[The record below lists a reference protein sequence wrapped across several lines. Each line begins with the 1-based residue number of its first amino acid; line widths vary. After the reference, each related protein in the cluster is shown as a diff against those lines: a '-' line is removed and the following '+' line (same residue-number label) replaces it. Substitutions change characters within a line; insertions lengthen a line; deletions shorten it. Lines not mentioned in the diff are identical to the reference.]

1 MKALL
6 LLISVAPLALAVPAN
21 AQSMQNMPG
30 MNMPAAKAPPKKKP
44 AAKPATPVKRKTA
57 AKPAAKPT
65 PAKRGAPVAKPKA
78 AAHDMSGMGAMPGM
92 DMSGTAGSKASPK
105 PDPHAG
111 HDMSSMPGMTMPDTA
126 GGAMNHDMP
135 GMNMPA
141 GGSGE
146 PMEHDMSSMPGMSMD
161 GQMAGHGAGGTSLA
175 PGNAP
180 APAAPTDHYADR
192 IYQNGAM
199 VDSRSMLH
207 NEHGASTSSMI
218 LFNLAEYQVR
228 NGRDGYRWDG
238 EAWFGKDLDRL
249 TIKSEGEGVLG
260 GRNGTFME
268 TAEIQALYS
277 RALDPYWNLQ
287 AGVRYDFK
295 PNPSRTY
302 ATIGIEGVAP
312 YWFETEAALFLSNKG
327 EVLGRIEGYY
337 DQRITQRLILQPRVE
352 LNLSA
357 QDVPETRI
365 GAGISNAEFGL
376 RLRYE
381 VRREFAPYIGV
392 SYDRKLGK
400 TADYARADGEGVKAT
415 SFVIGVRTWF

>member
-1 MKALL
+1 MKLLL
-6 LLISVAPLALAVPAN
+6 LLISAAPLALAAPAG

-30 MNMPAAKAPPKKKP
+30 MNMPAAQPAAKKKP
-44 AAKPATPVKRKTA
+44 AAKSASRAKRTTA
-57 AKPAAKPT
+57 ARPAARPAPAKRRAPAAKPK
-65 PAKRGAPVAKPKA
+65 PAAP
-78 AAHDMSGMGAMPGM
+78 DMSGMGDMPGM
-92 DMSGTAGSKASPK
+92 DMPASKTPPAV
-105 PDPHAG
+105 DAHAG
-111 HDMSSMPGMTMPDTA
+111 HDMSSMPGMTMPEPA
-126 GGAMNHDMP
+126 GAATDHNMP

-141 GGSGE
+141 GVSGQ
-146 PMEHDMSSMPGMSMD
+146 PMEHDMSSMPGMA
-161 GQMAGHGAGGTSLA
+161 MAGHGAGGTSLA

-180 APAAPTDHYADR
+180 APMPPSDHYADR

-199 VDSRSMLH
+199 ADSRAMLH
-207 NEHGASTSSMI
+207 NEHGGSTSSMI

-249 TIKSEGEGVLG
+249 VIKTEGEGAFREGVDS
-260 GRNGTFME
+260 
-268 TAEIQALYS
+268 AEIQALYS
-277 RALDPYWNLQ
+277 RALDPYWNVQ

-327 EVLGRIEGYY
+327 DVLGRVEGYY
-337 DQRITQRLILQPRVE
+337 DQRITQRLILQPRIE
-352 LNLSA
+352 LNLAA

-365 GAGISNAEFGL
+365 GSGLSNAELGL

-381 VRREFAPYIGV
+381 IRREFAPYIGV
-392 SYDRKLGK
+392 SYDRKFGQ
-400 TADYARADGEGVKAT
+400 TADYARADGKDVKAT

>member
-1 MKALL
+1 MKLLL
-6 LLISVAPLALAVPAN
+6 LLISAAPLALAAPAG

-30 MNMPAAKAPPKKKP
+30 MNMPASQPAAKRKP
-44 AAKPATPVKRKTA
+44 AAKPASRAKRTTA
-57 AKPAAKPT
+57 ERPAARPAPAKRRAPAAKP
-65 PAKRGAPVAKPKA
+65 KP
-78 AAHDMSGMGAMPGM
+78 AAHDMSGMGDMPGM
-92 DMSGTAGSKASPK
+92 DMPASKTPSAA
-105 PDPHAG
+105 DAHAG
-111 HDMSSMPGMTMPDTA
+111 HDMSSMPGMAMPESA
-126 GGAMNHDMP
+126 GGAMDHTMP

-141 GGSGE
+141 GTNGQ
-146 PMEHDMSSMPGMSMD
+146 PMEHDMSSMPGMMMD

-180 APAAPTDHYADR
+180 APSPPSDHYADR

-199 VDSRSMLH
+199 ADSRSMLH
-207 NEHGASTSSMI
+207 NEHGGSTSSMI

-249 TIKSEGEGVLG
+249 TIKTEGEGVLA
-260 GRNGTFME
+260 GRNGIFME
-268 TAEIQALYS
+268 TAEVQALYS
-277 RALDPYWNLQ
+277 RALDPYWNVQ

-312 YWFETEAALFLSNKG
+312 YWFETEAAVFLSNKG

-352 LNLSA
+352 LNFSA

-392 SYDRKLGK
+392 SYDRQLGK

>member
-1 MKALL
+1 MKSLL
-6 LLISVAPLALAVPAN
+6 LLIGAAPLALAVPAT

-30 MNMPAAKAPPKKKP
+30 MNMPAAQPPAKKKPVAKPASPTRRAAVPRPAGRSAPAKRRAP
-44 AAKPATPVKRKTA
+44 AAKP
-57 AKPAAKPT
+57 KP
-65 PAKRGAPVAKPKA
+65 
-78 AAHDMSGMGAMPGM
+78 AMPGM
-92 DMSGTAGSKASPK
+92 DMPASKAPSA
-105 PDPHAG
+105 PDAHAG
-111 HDMSSMPGMTMPDTA
+111 HDMSSMPGMAMPNTA

-135 GMNMPA
+135 DMDMPA
-141 GGSGE
+141 APGGQ
-146 PMEHDMSSMPGMSMD
+146 PMQHDMSSMPGMTMD
-161 GQMAGHGAGGTSLA
+161 GPMAGHGAGGTNLA

-180 APAAPTDHYADR
+180 APQPPSDHYADR
-192 IYQNGAM
+192 IYGNGEMTA
-199 VDSRSMLH
+199 SRTMLH
-207 NEHGASTSSMI
+207 NEHGGSISSMI

-249 TIKSEGEGVLG
+249 VVKTEGEGAFRDGVDS
-260 GRNGTFME
+260 
-268 TAEIQALYS
+268 AEVQALYS
-277 RALDPYWNLQ
+277 RALDPYWNVQ

-357 QDVPETRI
+357 QNVPETRI
-365 GAGISNAEFGL
+365 GSGLSNAELGL

-392 SYDRKLGK
+392 SYDRKFGQ
-400 TADYARADGEGVKAT
+400 TADYARADGKGVKAT

>member
-1 MKALL
+1 MKSLL
-6 LLISVAPLALAVPAN
+6 LLIGAAPLALATPVS

-30 MNMPAAKAPPKKKP
+30 MNMPAAQPAAKKKPVAKPASQPRRAAAPTAKGKPATPKRRAP
-44 AAKPATPVKRKTA
+44 AAKPKS
-57 AKPAAKPT
+57 
-65 PAKRGAPVAKPKA
+65 AP
-78 AAHDMSGMGAMPGM
+78 HDMSGMGAMSGMEMPG
-92 DMSGTAGSKASPK
+92 DKTPPTA
-105 PDPHAG
+105 DPHAG
-111 HDMSSMPGMTMPDTA
+111 HDMSGMPGMTMPDGA
-126 GGAMNHDMP
+126 GGTMKHDMP
-135 GMNMPA
+135 GMDMQAAP
-141 GGSGE
+141 GGQ
-146 PMEHDMSSMPGMSMD
+146 PMQHDMSSMPGMAMD
-161 GQMAGHGAGGTSLA
+161 GPMAAHGAGGTSLM

-180 APAAPTDHYADR
+180 APQPPTDNYADR
-192 IYQNGAM
+192 VYKNGEMAA
-199 VDSRSMLH
+199 SRTMLH
-207 NEHGASTSSMI
+207 KEHGGSSSSMI

-249 TIKSEGEGVLG
+249 VVKTEGEGVLA
-260 GRNGTFME
+260 GRSGTYME
-268 TAEIQALYS
+268 TAEVQALYS

-337 DQRITQRLILQPRVE
+337 DQRITQRLILQPRLEV
-352 LNLSA
+352 NLSA
-357 QDVPETRI
+357 QNVPETRI
-365 GAGISNAEFGL
+365 GAGITNAELGL

-381 VRREFAPYIGV
+381 LRREFAPYIGV
-392 SYDRKLGK
+392 SYDRKFGR
-400 TADYARADGEGVKAT
+400 TADYARSDGGDVKAA

>member
-1 MKALL
+1 MKSLL
-6 LLISVAPLALAVPAN
+6 LLISAAPLAFAVPAS
-21 AQSMQNMPG
+21 AQSMQNMQG
-30 MNMPAAKAPPKKKP
+30 MNMPAAKAPAKKRP
-44 AAKPATPVKRKTA
+44 AAKPATPAKRKTSAKPATRPTA
-57 AKPAAKPT
+57 ARRATPAAKPN
-65 PAKRGAPVAKPKA
+65 A
-78 AAHDMSGMGAMPGM
+78 AAHDMSGMGTMPGM
-92 DMSGTAGSKASPK
+92 DMSATTGSKASPK
-105 PDPHAG
+105 ADPHAG
-111 HDMSSMPGMTMPDTA
+111 HDMSSMPGMTMPDMA
-126 GGAMNHDMP
+126 GGAMKHDMP

-141 GGSGE
+141 AGSGQ
-146 PMEHDMSSMPGMSMD
+146 PMEHDMSSMPGMAMD

-180 APAAPTDHYADR
+180 APLPPSDHYADR

-199 VDSRSMLH
+199 ADSRAMLH
-207 NEHGASTSSMI
+207 NEHGGSTSSMI

-249 TIKSEGEGVLG
+249 VVKTEGEGAFREGVDS
-260 GRNGTFME
+260 
-268 TAEIQALYS
+268 AEVQALYS
-277 RALDPYWNLQ
+277 RALDPYWNVQ

-312 YWFETEAALFLSNKG
+312 YWFETEAAVFLSNKG

-337 DQRITQRLILQPRVE
+337 DQRLTQRLILQPRVE

-365 GAGISNAEFGL
+365 GSGLSNAELGL

-381 VRREFAPYIGV
+381 IRREFAPYIGV
-392 SYDRKLGK
+392 SYDRKFGQ
-400 TADYARADGEGVKAT
+400 TADYARADGKGVKAT

>member
-1 MKALL
+1 MKSLL
-6 LLISVAPLALAVPAN
+6 LLISAAPLAFAVPAS

-30 MNMPAAKAPPKKKP
+30 MNMPAAKAPAKKRP
-44 AAKPATPVKRKTA
+44 AAKPATPAKRKTS
-57 AKPAAKPT
+57 AKPATRPTPARRATPAAKPN
-65 PAKRGAPVAKPKA
+65 A
-78 AAHDMSGMGAMPGM
+78 AAHDMSGMGTMPGM
-92 DMSGTAGSKASPK
+92 DMSGTTGSKASPK
-105 PDPHAG
+105 ADPHAG

-126 GGAMNHDMP
+126 GGAMKHDMP

-141 GGSGE
+141 AGSGQ
-146 PMEHDMSSMPGMSMD
+146 PMEHDMSSMPGMAMD
-161 GQMAGHGAGGTSLA
+161 GQMAGHGAGGTSLV

-180 APAAPTDHYADR
+180 APLPPSDHYADR

-199 VDSRSMLH
+199 ADSRAMLH
-207 NEHGASTSSMI
+207 NDHGGSTSSMI

-238 EAWFGKDLDRL
+238 EAWFGTDLDRL
-249 TIKSEGEGVLG
+249 VVKTEGEGAFRESVDS
-260 GRNGTFME
+260 
-268 TAEIQALYS
+268 AEVQALYN
-277 RALDPYWNLQ
+277 RALDPYWNVQ

-312 YWFETEAALFLSNKG
+312 YWFETEAAVFLSNKG

-337 DQRITQRLILQPRVE
+337 DQRLTQRLILQPRVE

-365 GAGISNAEFGL
+365 GSGLSNAELGL

-381 VRREFAPYIGV
+381 IRREFAPYIGV
-392 SYDRKLGK
+392 SYDRKLGQ
-400 TADYARADGEGVKAT
+400 TADYARADGKDVTAT

>member
-1 MKALL
+1 MKSLL
-6 LLISVAPLALAVPAN
+6 LLIAAAPLALAVPAN

-30 MNMPAAKAPPKKKP
+30 MNMPMAQPPAKKKP
-44 AAKPATPVKRKTA
+44 AARPARQAKRATA
-57 AKPAAKPT
+57 AKPPRRPAPTTRRAPAAKP
-65 PAKRGAPVAKPKA
+65 KP
-78 AAHDMSGMGAMPGM
+78 AAHGMSGMGAMPGM
-92 DMSGTAGSKASPK
+92 DMPASRLPAA
-105 PDPHAG
+105 PDAHAG
-111 HDMSSMPGMTMPDTA
+111 HDMSSMPGMATPEAA
-126 GGAMNHDMP
+126 GGAMKHDMP
-135 GMNMPA
+135 GMNMPSDT
-141 GGSGE
+141 GGQ
-146 PMEHDMSSMPGMSMD
+146 PMQHDMSSMPGMS
-161 GQMAGHGAGGTSLA
+161 MAGHGAGGTSLA

-180 APAAPTDHYADR
+180 APPPPSDHYADR
-192 IYQNGAM
+192 IYGNGEMAA
-199 VDSRSMLH
+199 SRTMLH
-207 NEHGASTSSMI
+207 NEHGGSSTSMI

-238 EAWFGKDLDRL
+238 EAWFGKDLDRFV
-249 TIKSEGEGVLG
+249 IKTEGEGAFREGVDS
-260 GRNGTFME
+260 
-268 TAEIQALYS
+268 AEVQALYS
-277 RALDPYWNLQ
+277 RALDPYWNVQ

-357 QDVPETRI
+357 QNVPETRI
-365 GAGISNAEFGL
+365 GSGLSNAELGL

-392 SYDRKLGK
+392 SYDRKFGQ
-400 TADYARADGEGVKAT
+400 TADYARADGKDVKAT

>member
-1 MKALL
+1 MKLLL
-6 LLISVAPLALAVPAN
+6 LLISAAPLALAAPAG

-30 MNMPAAKAPPKKKP
+30 MNTPAAPPAAKKKP
-44 AAKPATPVKRKTA
+44 AAKPASQAKRTTGARPA
-57 AKPAAKPT
+57 ARPAPAKRRAPAAKP
-65 PAKRGAPVAKPKA
+65 KP
-78 AAHDMSGMGAMPGM
+78 AAHDMSGMGDMPGM
-92 DMSGTAGSKASPK
+92 DMPASKTPPAA
-105 PDPHAG
+105 DPHAG
-111 HDMSSMPGMTMPDTA
+111 HDMSSMPGMAMPEPA
-126 GGAMNHDMP
+126 GAATDHTMP

-141 GGSGE
+141 GASGQ
-146 PMEHDMSSMPGMSMD
+146 PMEHDMSSMPGMAMD

-180 APAAPTDHYADR
+180 APLPPSDHYADR

-199 VDSRSMLH
+199 ADSRSMLH
-207 NEHGASTSSMI
+207 NEHGGSTSSMI

-249 TIKSEGEGVLG
+249 VIKTEGEGAFREGVDS
-260 GRNGTFME
+260 
-268 TAEIQALYS
+268 AEVQALYS
-277 RALDPYWNLQ
+277 RALDPYWNVQ

-327 EVLGRIEGYY
+327 DVLGRIEGYY
-337 DQRITQRLILQPRVE
+337 DQRITQRLILQPRIE
-352 LNLSA
+352 LNLAA

-365 GAGISNAEFGL
+365 GSGLSNAELGL

-381 VRREFAPYIGV
+381 IRREFAPYIGV
-392 SYDRKLGK
+392 SYDRKLGQ
-400 TADYARADGEGVKAT
+400 TADYARADGKDVKAT

>member
-1 MKALL
+1 MKSLF
-6 LLISVAPLALAVPAN
+6 LLIGAAPLALAAPAT

-30 MNMPAAKAPPKKKP
+30 MNMPAAQPPAKKKP
-44 AAKPATPVKRKTA
+44 AAKPASQAKRTTA
-57 AKPAAKPT
+57 AKPAARPA
-65 PAKRGAPVAKPKA
+65 PAKRRAPAAKRKP
-78 AAHDMSGMGAMPGM
+78 AAHDMSGMGDMPGM
-92 DMSGTAGSKASPK
+92 DMPAGKTPPAAG
-105 PDPHAG
+105 PHVG
-111 HDMSSMPGMTMPDTA
+111 HDMSSMPGMAMPEPA
-126 GGAMNHDMP
+126 GGAMDHTMP

-141 GGSGE
+141 EATGQSVG
-146 PMEHDMSSMPGMSMD
+146 HDMSSMPGMATD

-180 APAAPTDHYADR
+180 APAPPSDHYADR

-199 VDSRSMLH
+199 ADSRSMLH
-207 NEHGASTSSMI
+207 NEHGGSTSSMI

-249 TIKSEGEGVLG
+249 TIKTEGEGVFA
-260 GRNGTFME
+260 GRNGIFME
-268 TAEIQALYS
+268 TAEVQALYS
-277 RALDPYWNLQ
+277 RALNPYWNVQ
-287 AGVRYDFK
+287 AGVRYDFN

-312 YWFETEAALFLSNKG
+312 YWFETEAAVFLSNKG

-352 LNLSA
+352 LNFSA

-392 SYDRKLGK
+392 SYDRQLGK

>member
-1 MKALL
+1 MKSLL
-6 LLISVAPLALAVPAN
+6 LLIGAAPLAFVTPAN

-30 MNMPAAKAPPKKKP
+30 MNMPATQPAAKKKPVAKPASQPRRSAVPKPAGKSAPAKRRAP
-44 AAKPATPVKRKTA
+44 AAKPKPV
-57 AKPAAKPT
+57 P
-65 PAKRGAPVAKPKA
+65 
-78 AAHDMSGMGAMPGM
+78 HDMSGMGAMPGM
-92 DMSGTAGSKASPK
+92 DMPASKTPAAA
-105 PDPHAG
+105 DPHAG
-111 HDMSSMPGMTMPDTA
+111 HDMSGMPGMAMPNTTGA
-126 GGAMNHDMP
+126 AMNHDMP
-135 GMNMPA
+135 GMDMPA
-141 GGSGE
+141 GASGQ
-146 PMEHDMSSMPGMSMD
+146 PMEHDMSSMPGMAMD

-180 APAAPTDHYADR
+180 APPSPSDHYADR
-192 IYQNGAM
+192 VYRSGDMAA
-199 VDSRSMLH
+199 SRTMLH
-207 NEHGASTSSMI
+207 NEHGGSTSSMI

-249 TIKSEGEGVLG
+249 VVKTEGEGAFREGVDS
-260 GRNGTFME
+260 
-268 TAEIQALYS
+268 AEIQALYS
-277 RALDPYWNLQ
+277 RALDPFWNLQ

-312 YWFETEAALFLSNKG
+312 YWFETEAAVFLSNKG

-352 LNLSA
+352 FNLSA
-357 QDVPETRI
+357 QDVRETRI
-365 GAGISNAEFGL
+365 GAGLSNAELGL

-381 VRREFAPYIGV
+381 VQREFAPYIGV
-392 SYDRKLGK
+392 SYDRKFGQ
-400 TADYARADGEGVKAT
+400 TADYARADGKDVKTT